1 MLSIFNITYFR
12 DSPCVL
18 PMLDQPNIR
27 NVRLE
32 PRITNHGA
40 RTTNHELLCA
50 FDFAIG
56 ENEQAAVDGTVVK
69 WNPGDVVEIDH
80 LGKLRASSY
89 QPTHI
94 AFALLAHEVADSFIH
109 TSEFHWIAKAYAVFG
124 IEENTA
130 LVGILL
136 LLLGREIRNKM
147 IWYWS
152 ISEVARL
159 ELY

>member
-1 MLSIFNITYFR
+1 MG

-56 ENEQAAVDGTVVK
+56 ENEQAAVDGTVVE
-69 WNPGDVVEIDH
+69 WNAGDVVEIDH

-89 QPTHI
+89 QSTHI
-94 AFALLAHEVADSFIH
+94 AFAFLVHESAYALIH
-109 TSEFHWIAKAYAVFG
+109 ASEFHRIAKAYAIFR
-124 IEENTA
+124 IEEHA
-130 LVGILL
+130 SFVGIFLMLL
-136 LLLGREIRNKM
+136 RR
-147 IWYWS
+147 
-152 ISEVARL
+152 
-159 ELY
+159 